1 MHRVQPHA
9 YLIGE
14 SQLHETEVER
24 FLTETYGKDGLNWYN
39 ENIPIDADVP
49 DPETP
54 SGSEMLTEIMGRLCY
69 KSFAPGLN
77 KNVTKIRKGNGEY
90 LANILN
96 QKHGSVIEHGS
107 TNWIIQDV
115 SRVFTHELV
124 RHRAGVAVSQESLRY
139 VRMDNFGLWL
149 PKDPEITPEI
159 ETFCEQK
166 FMADEGFC
174 EMLGKKLGL
183 DDPGRSFE
191 YKKKWT
197 SFIRRFAPQGM
208 STSIGITINFRAL
221 RHVLEMRT
229 SAGAEVEIR
238 VVFDAI
244 ARIAVERWPALMQ
257 DFAPNEKGEWIP
269 KNSKV

>member
-1 MHRVQPHA
+1 MHRVQPKV

-14 SQLHETEVER
+14 SQLHEAQVAKY
-24 FLTETYGKDGLNWYN
+24 LSETYGEEGLNWHN
-39 ENIPIDADVP
+39 ENVRDVGA
-49 DPETP
+49 
-54 SGSEMLTEIMGRLCY
+54 SGSEAITEIMGRLCY
-69 KSFAPGLN
+69 RSFAPGLN
-77 KNVTKIRKGNGEY
+77 KNVKKIRKGSEEY
-90 LANILN
+90 IGNILN

-107 TNWIIQDV
+107 TNWIIRDV

-139 VRMDNFGLWL
+139 VRMDDFGLWM
-149 PKDPEITPEI
+149 PEEDPVLTPEI
-159 ETFCEQK
+159 VALCEEK
-166 FMADEGFC
+166 FRADERFC
-174 EMLGKKLGL
+174 RTLSDRLGL
-183 DDPGRSFE
+183 DLSNDFA

-208 STSIGITINFRAL
+208 ATTIGITINFRAL

-229 SAGAEVEIR
+229 SEAAEVEIR

-244 ARIAVERWPALMQ
+244 AREAMLRWPALMQ
-257 DFAPNEKGEWIP
+257 DFAPNEKGEWVP